1 MNNSNY
7 REMKAYKIQFKIP
20 HYPVKINA
28 GDQLML
34 DDSVIVKEEI
44 IDAIQNGNA
53 ELTVVKEAQRD
64 WKSPGFGTESEYA
77 LFVEMLLPLQ
87 DQNDRESIFTAAV
100 NLLSD
105 SNELGYVVK
114 VGDEIHINYQYS
126 DGRNDH
132 SFAAE
137 KYIIEFEIPVKFD
150 FPDED
155 DDKYLISQIIRRLKK
170 GNFSIV
176 DSFIVFGEAEPG
188 DFRGDEVPIGSTII
202 IVEAD
207 FMRAIYPDFSD
218 YLDQMH
224 AQTIELLE
232 SGTMKLKSYWTDSK
246 TGKDFFL
253 LGAA

>member
-1 MNNSNY
+1 MNS
-7 REMKAYKIQFKIP
+7 YKIQFKIP
-20 HYPVKINA
+20 HYPVKMDA
-28 GDQLML
+28 GDSLML
-34 DDSVIVKEEI
+34 DDSIVVKEEI
-44 IDAIQNGNA
+44 IDAIKNGNA
-53 ELTVVKEAQRD
+53 ELTIIKTSERD
-64 WKSPGFGTESEYA
+64 WKSPGFATVSEYA
-77 LFVEMLLPLQ
+77 LFVEILLPLENPDDKQ
-87 DQNDRESIFTAAV
+87 VVFTEAAKF
-100 NLLSD
+100 LSA
-105 SNELGYVVK
+105 SNELGYIVK

-126 DGRNDH
+126 NQMNNNTF
-132 SFAAE
+132 STE

-155 DDKYLISQIIRRLKK
+155 DDKHLMNQIVRRLKK

-176 DSFIVFGEAEPG
+176 DSFIVFGQAEPE
-188 DFRGDEVPIGSTII
+188 DFNDDKAPDGSTII

-232 SGTMKLKSYWTDSK
+232 SGTMRLKSYWNDSK

-253 LGAA
+253 LGLV